1 MRRSSSSSTSRK
13 RIEKLK
19 QFRNVKW
26 FKWNNDILVDIEDGE
41 SKNQASTYYNMNST
55 DVEKAKE
62 ARQDVYYE
70 FSPLPRTSATAV
82 PVSDFK
88 TYVENKKTDHE
99 FFDAQFKVW

>member
-1 MRRSSSSSTSRK
+1 
-13 RIEKLK
+13 
-19 QFRNVKW
+19 
-26 FKWNNDILVDIEDGE
+26 
-41 SKNQASTYYNMNST
+41 MNST

-82 PVSDFK
+82 PVSDLK